1 MVVDFVQL
9 DDEHVRGLH
18 DTLWTLLG
26 RSDLSKMVKT
36 QLALAMAALAVQS
49 EQVDI
54 VGPTLRCLMASD
66 VDNYSTLLSLLAF
79 VPEQLD
85 NKQIVAPREAYDRQ
99 RRRLV
104 EAHSEAVMQLLLTR
118 LLTTGHA
125 LHEQLVACMLAWVKH
140 GGASRF
146 AADEQFLRVLF
157 GFLEA
162 HESVGE
168 LVSEL
173 VYWAGRGDVNEAW
186 LETLGDAIRSVLI
199 PLIQRKLG
207 ECDGDNRLSEGDA
220 EMRSFMSVLADA
232 GEQFLARLFT
242 TATRT
247 PTANAVL
254 EGILLTMCCRSFAVV
269 ELSLSFWEALAQH
282 VENTG
287 SEQLRDAIAPFF
299 ARLFRHIIILYL
311 PYPDEQE
318 SLSSDEMHAFRDFRH
333 VIGDCLK
340 DCTRVLG
347 GSTSCLL
354 VVEVMLS
361 GGQRVHDDRDLPS
374 IAASD
379 IRSALASSLPAGT
392 SWKPLEA
399 ALFALRVIASAV
411 DGRESEVLP
420 ALLPALLHIPRH
432 PRLVYAVLLVIGCYA
447 DWFAVHAEVLLSH
460 PLLAFVAAGFSDA
473 ASIPA
478 AAVGLRWLGESCGSI
493 LARPAFLGDMLHL
506 YRASIEKLSADDAVE
521 LIAAIGNVLEHVE
534 DAEPVKQVLSYPLSL
549 LASSAKQQHKALRL
563 LDQLLRSCRPR
574 AVSSPL
580 ISSVVE
586 SIHASM
592 SLLIHD
598 RSLVEP
604 LVSLLRTLIL
614 ALYGEEDRHLLADS
628 CEPVMAVI
636 AQDCHTMLAAGMT
649 PVCYVLRTALMHAPQ
664 LIPSLLPLL
673 QFASTMP
680 LEETDDFLAM
690 MTAAVDYST
699 IALPED
705 LLRCTAS
712 VASRTLQRLDSNQ
725 AEQRQALAFLS
736 HSSVS
741 LPSDVLA
748 EAVVHR
754 LPSALMVDVA
764 HLVCRLPLDAAASF
778 FKSLIAI
785 LPPSFSDR
793 ERAEL
798 WRESESALR
807 SPSKVRD
814 LKGVLIRIS
823 TTCGRRATFSADLS

>member
-18 DTLWTLLG
+18 DTLWSLLG

-54 VGPTLRCLMASD
+54 VGPTLHCLMAANA
-66 VDNYSTLLSLLAF
+66 DNDSTLLSLLAF
-79 VPEQLD
+79 IPEQLD
-85 NKQIVAPREAYDRQ
+85 NRQIVAPRDAYDRQ

-104 EAHSEAVMQLLLTR
+104 EAHAEAVMQLLLSR

-125 LHEQLVACMLAWVKH
+125 LHGQLIACMLAWVKH
-140 GGASRF
+140 GGAARF
-146 AADEQFLRVLF
+146 AADAQFLRVLF

-168 LVSEL
+168 LISEL
-173 VYWAGRGDVNEAW
+173 VYWAGKGDATDAW
-186 LETLGDAIRSVLI
+186 LETLGDAIRAVLI

-207 ECDGDNRLSEGDA
+207 ECEGDNRLGEGDV
-220 EMRSFMSVLADA
+220 EMRSFVSVLADA
-232 GEQFLARLFT
+232 GEQFLGRLFT
-242 TATRT
+242 KTA
-247 PTANAVL
+247 PALTASAVL
-254 EGILLTMCCRSFAVV
+254 EGILLAMRCRSFAVV

-282 VENTG
+282 VESAG

-299 ARLFRHIIILYL
+299 ARLFRQIVLLYL
-311 PYPDEQE
+311 PYPEEQE

-354 VVEVMLS
+354 VVEMML
-361 GGQRVHDDRDLPS
+361 GGGHGSVDDLPS

-379 IRSALASSLPAGT
+379 VQSALASSLTAGS
-392 SWKPLEA
+392 SWKPVEA
-399 ALFALRVIASAV
+399 ALFALRVTASAV
-411 DGRESEVLP
+411 DRRESEVLP

-447 DWFAVHAEVLLSH
+447 DWLAVHTEVLLSH
-460 PLLAFVAAGFSDA
+460 PLLAFVATGFADA

-478 AAVGLRWLGESCGSI
+478 AAVCLRWLGESCGPI
-493 LARPAFLGDMLHL
+493 LARPAFLADMLHL
-506 YRASIEKLSADDAVE
+506 YSTSIERLSADDAVE
-521 LIAAIGNVLEHVE
+521 LVAAIGNVLEHVN
-534 DAEPVKQVLSYPLSL
+534 DDGPVKQVLSYPLSL
-549 LASSAKQQHKALRL
+549 LASSGKQQHKALRL
-563 LDQLLRSCRPR
+563 LDQLLCSCRPR

-586 SIHASM
+586 SVHASM
-592 SLLIHD
+592 PLLLHD

-604 LVSLLRTLIL
+604 LISLLRTLIL
-614 ALYGEEDRHLLADS
+614 ALYGEEDRRLPVGS

-636 AQDCHTMLAAGMT
+636 VQDCQAMLVAGIT
-649 PVCYVLRTALMHAPQ
+649 PACYVLRTALMHAPQ
-664 LIPSLLPLL
+664 LTPSLLPLL
-673 QFASTMP
+673 HFASTMP

-690 MTAAVDYST
+690 MTAAVDYSPT
-699 IALPED
+699 ALPED
-705 LLRCTAS
+705 LLRCTTG
-712 VASRTLQRLDSNQ
+712 VTRRTLQRLDSSL

-736 HSSVS
+736 HSLVP
-741 LPSDVLA
+741 LPSDALA

-754 LPSALMVDVA
+754 LPAALMADVA
-764 HLVCRLPLDAAASF
+764 HLACRLPLDSAASF
-778 FKSLIAI
+778 FRSLIAI

-793 ERAEL
+793 ERATL
-798 WRESESALR
+798 WQESESALR

-814 LKGVLIRIS
+814 LKGVLTRIS
-823 TTCGRRATFSADLS
+823 TACGRRAASSADLS